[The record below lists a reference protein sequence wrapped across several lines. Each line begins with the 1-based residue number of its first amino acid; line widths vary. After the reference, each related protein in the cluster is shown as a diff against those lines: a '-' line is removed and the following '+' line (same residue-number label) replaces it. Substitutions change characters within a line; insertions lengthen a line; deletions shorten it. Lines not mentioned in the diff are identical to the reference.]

1 MRENS
6 AERLG
11 RNTPIGRSPL
21 FLASQDFS
29 WSEENNVVRKQQNFL
44 PDLPVKEKRKNLIF
58 GQGYKSSSL
67 LF

>member
-11 RNTPIGRSPL
+11 RNTPIGRFPL
-21 FLASQDFS
+21 SLASQDFS
-29 WSEENNVVRKQQNFL
+29 WSEEKTVVTKQQNFL
-44 PDLPVKEKRKNLIF
+44 PDLPVKEKPKPLIF
-58 GQGYKSSSL
+58 GQAYRNNSL